1 MAQGMRQGTL
11 VLFPNM
17 NGKEEEKEGAA
28 CMAGKPIL
36 PVMYQIENKVKLCP
50 RTSVNVSVKQNKK
63 YRYRHSRYSRDD
75 GLVSGSGV
83 YKTSSDTTPVPCAI
97 YHTQFT
103 QVFQIWIQSL
113 KDISEKKDN
122 IS

>member
-1 MAQGMRQGTL
+1 
-11 VLFPNM
+11 M

-36 PVMYQIENKVKLCP
+36 PVMSQIENKVKLCP

-75 GLVSGSGV
+75 GLISVPEYIRHRPIQRQCLVLSTIHSLLKSSKSGFKV
-83 YKTSSDTTPVPCAI
+83 
-97 YHTQFT
+97 
-103 QVFQIWIQSL
+103 
-113 KDISEKKDN
+113 
-122 IS
+122 